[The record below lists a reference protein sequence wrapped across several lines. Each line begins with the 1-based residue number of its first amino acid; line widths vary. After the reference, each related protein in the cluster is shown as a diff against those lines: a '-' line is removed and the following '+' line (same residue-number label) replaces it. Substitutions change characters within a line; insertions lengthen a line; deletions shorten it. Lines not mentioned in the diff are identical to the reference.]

1 MMSDY
6 SVTAEASE
14 SRSLSEGVTM
24 HATITVG
31 TRARTYTVAGDPD
44 GPQGRALVLVFHG
57 SRQDGA
63 THRQFT
69 GRVLDTLAHD
79 NRAVIAYLDGHRGNW
94 NDARAE
100 SAFPARRD
108 QIDDVAF
115 ARALVDELQRTH
127 HIDRSRVIGLGFS
140 NGGQM
145 IFRLLHEAPDLLAGS
160 VIVSATMPARE
171 SFLSG
176 YAETAERSVP
186 ITLIHGTTDPII
198 PYQGGRMPWW
208 ARKVFTVDGVSL
220 SAPATAEYFASR
232 NGISA
237 EPEVTALPHR
247 EASRRPTRVERTRY
261 SAPDKAPVTL
271 YTVINGGHTVP
282 SPKAGPAIVG
292 RTATDISIDEIV
304 SDVID
309 LT

>member
-1 MMSDY
+1 MN
-6 SVTAEASE
+6 
-14 SRSLSEGVTM
+14 
-24 HATITVG
+24 ATITVG
-31 TRARTYTVAGDPD
+31 ARARTYTVVGDPD
-44 GPQGRALVLVFHG
+44 SLEGRALVLVFHG

-63 THRQFT
+63 THREFT
-69 GRVLDTLAHD
+69 GRVLDDLAHD
-79 NRAVIAYLDGHRGNW
+79 GGAVVAYLDGHRGNW

-108 QIDDVAF
+108 QVDDVAF
-115 ARALVDELQRTH
+115 ARALVDELHRTH
-127 HIDRSRVIGLGFS
+127 RIDRSRVIGLGFS

-145 IFRLLHEAPDLLAGS
+145 IFRLLHEASDLLAGG
-160 VIVSATMPARE
+160 VIVSATMPVRE

-176 YAETAERSVP
+176 YTETAERSVP
-186 ITLIHGTTDPII
+186 ITLIHGTTDPIV

-220 SAPATAEYFASR
+220 SAPATAEYFARR

-247 EASRRPTRVERTRY
+247 GASRRPTRVERTTY
-261 SAPDKAPVTL
+261 SEPNKAPVTF
-271 YTVINGGHTVP
+271 YTVIDGGHTVP

-304 SDVID
+304 SDLID
-309 LT
+309 LI

>member
-1 MMSDY
+1 
-6 SVTAEASE
+6 
-14 SRSLSEGVTM
+14 M

-31 TRARTYTVAGDPD
+31 ARARTYTVVGDPD
-44 GPQGRALVLVFHG
+44 GPEGRALVLVFHG

-63 THRQFT
+63 THRDFT

-79 NRAVIAYLDGHRGNW
+79 GRAVVAYLDGHRRNW

-127 HIDRSRVIGLGFS
+127 HIDRGRVIGLGFS

-145 IFRLLHEAPDLLAGS
+145 IFRLLHEASDLLAGG
-160 VIVSATMPARE
+160 VIVSATMPVRE

-198 PYQGGRMPWW
+198 PFQGGRMPWW
-208 ARKVFTVDGVSL
+208 ARKVFKVDGVSL
-220 SAPATAEYFASR
+220 SAPATAEYFARR

-237 EPEVTALPHR
+237 TPEVTALPHR
-247 EASRRPTRVERTRY
+247 GAKRRPTRVERATY
-261 SAPDKAPVTL
+261 SEPNKSPVTF
-271 YTVINGGHTVP
+271 YTVIDGGHTVP
-282 SPKAGPAIVG
+282 SPKPGPAVVG
-292 RTATDISIDEIV
+292 RTATDISIDEVV
-304 SDVID
+304 SDLID
-309 LT
+309 QTS

>member
-6 SVTAEASE
+6 SVVLEASE
-14 SRSLSEGVTM
+14 SRSLGEGMTM

-31 TRARTYTVAGDPD
+31 ARARTYTVVGDLD
-44 GPQGRALVLVFHG
+44 GPEGRALVLVFHG

-63 THRQFT
+63 THREFT
-69 GRVLDTLAHD
+69 GHVLDDLAHD
-79 NRAVIAYLDGHRGNW
+79 GRAVAAYLDGPRGNW

-108 QIDDVAF
+108 QVDDVAF

-127 HIDRSRVIGLGFS
+127 HIDRGRVIGLGFS

-145 IFRLLHEAPDLLAGS
+145 IFRLLHEASDLLAGG
-160 VIVSATMPARE
+160 VTVSATMPVRE

-198 PYQGGRMPWW
+198 PFQGGRMPWW
-208 ARKVFTVDGVSL
+208 ARKVFKVDGVSL
-220 SAPATAEYFASR
+220 SAPATAEYFARR

-237 EPEVTALPHR
+237 TPAVTALPHR
-247 EASRRPTRVERTRY
+247 GAKRRPTRVERATY
-261 SAPDKAPVTL
+261 SEPNKSPVTI
-271 YTVINGGHTVP
+271 YTVIDGGHTVP

-292 RTATDISIDEIV
+292 RTATDISIDEVV
-304 SDVID
+304 SDLID
-309 LT
+309 LI